1 MLSFHPKAEF
11 FVVFREGDTMGRVT
25 PPLPD
30 DIQSLIDERD
40 NAKDELDNAKKVISR
55 QREIIKRMRQ
65 KTITRERK
73 AMRVKELEEELAQLK
88 KESER
93 DPLTG
98 IYNEKGFC
106 IRLEKFFRQLAE
118 FDEFK
123 EARHESDDERP
134 SGMFVLLDFDLFK
147 CVNDLIS
154 PEKADV
160 LLQMFARYL
169 RDRFDRFSGDFFARL
184 HGDEF
189 LFFFRNVKD
198 EKVIRHIFDDEIR
211 PKLRSLIPPG
221 VDMEEY
227 KIITGVDYLVDAT
240 YGVVPVTSPELSF
253 TALHAEATTRI
264 QEAKK
269 HHPDARML
277 LSKVRRKRRTGD
289 KRESL

>member
-1 MLSFHPKAEF
+1 
-11 FVVFREGDTMGRVT
+11 MGRIT
-25 PPLPD
+25 PPLPE
-30 DIQSLIDERD
+30 DIQFLKERLSKAEEK
-40 NAKDELDNAKKVISR
+40 NER
-55 QREIIKRMRQ
+55 QRAIIKRMRQ
-65 KTITRERK
+65 KTINRERK
-73 AMRVKELEEELAQLK
+73 AAQVKLLEEQIAQLK

-93 DPLTG
+93 DSLTG

-106 IRLEKFFRQLAE
+106 LRLEKFLRQLTE

-123 EARHESDDERP
+123 TARHESDNERP
-134 SGMFVLLDFDLFK
+134 VGMFLLLDFDLFK
-147 CVNDLIS
+147 CVNDVIS

-227 KIITGVDYLVDAT
+227 KSITGLDHLVDAT
-240 YGVVPVTSPELSF
+240 YGIVAVTSPELSF
-253 TALHAEATTRI
+253 SALHAEATTRI
-264 QEAKK
+264 QEAKT

-277 LSKVRRKRRTGD
+277 LAKVRRKRRTGD
-289 KRESL
+289 KTKPS